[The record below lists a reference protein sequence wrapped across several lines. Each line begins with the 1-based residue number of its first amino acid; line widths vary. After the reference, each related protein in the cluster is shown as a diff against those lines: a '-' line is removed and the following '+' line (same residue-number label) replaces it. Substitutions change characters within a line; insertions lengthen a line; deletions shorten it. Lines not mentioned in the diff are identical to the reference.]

1 MPYLLGGINWL
12 WATPSA
18 LVSGYL
24 DIRMDGSRAIAADA
38 SIMGPRDSMRSTD
51 DLGPTVAWPP
61 GIACICDF

>member
-1 MPYLLGGINWL
+1 MPYLLGGMNWL

-18 LVSGYL
+18 LVSGYP

-38 SIMGPRDSMRSTD
+38 AIMGPRDGMRSTD
-51 DLGPTVAWPP
+51 DPGPTVAWLP

>member
-1 MPYLLGGINWL
+1 MPCLLGGINWQ

-38 SIMGPRDSMRSTD
+38 AIMGPRGGMRSAD
-51 DLGPTVAWPP
+51 DRGSTVAWPP